1 MLTLISLIL
10 VLVGCAN
17 WLCIGLLQF
26 DFVAGIFGSQANIF
40 SRIVYVVIGVAA
52 AIVVINLIKNKG
64 KLTFNMKKLK
74 KDNFKKEPALISE
87 SSNDMARDN
96 YSRNQSQNSQS
107 ESYANNQN
115 NELYSSNRNYENRNQ
130 MEVSNDMGRQNHPNS
145 PLNDFNNSNSCKDCN
160 KDNCDC
166 NNNRSIGE

>member
-1 MLTLISLIL
+1 MLTLISFIL

-52 AIVVINLIKNKG
+52 AIVVVNLIKNKG

-74 KDNFKKEPALISE
+74 KENFKKEPAFISE
-87 SSNDMARDN
+87 SSNDMARDE
-96 YSRNQSQNSQS
+96 YRQ
-107 ESYANNQN
+107 NQN
-115 NELYSSNRNYENRNQ
+115 MQSDSRTNIQNDKQYVSNSNYENRNN
-130 MEVSNDMGRQNHPNS
+130 MEVSSDMGNQNHSNS
-145 PLNDFNNSNSCKDCN
+145 PLNDFNNSHSCKDCN

-166 NNNRSIGE
+166 NNRNNNQ